1 CPSSVPSSPSS
12 SESLRHEFGE
22 YVAVSPACDSD
33 SDECCVCDDPEVEAL
48 LHGNRLQGRFLR
60 EAKEFIRRYKPGDWV
75 EGVCD
80 TKAGD
85 YVLPEVTT
93 LLLVGPRG
101 AGKSTLVN
109 RITQVFD
116 KDDDPDAPDQAHISC
131 KLFLKGLVHLELCN
145 CSLLLL
151 LSFATF
157 LGNSKSVGTSFL
169 WEYRVPRN
177 SNSICIY
184 DTRSMFNNREMDCKM
199 LQRWMTKGLSHGEMV
214 TWGNDDYNKI
224 QNIKLTGRRYNFLP
238 CKTRKV
244 NFAIFVVN
252 GVSVL
257 QSIDDDNKDY
267 INLLHE
273 TFMCPFLAFGD
284 DKPAVVVTHGD
295 RLSLQQ
301 RAHVRNELVELF
313 GIPLQQI
320 FDIPGFD
327 DYETDLSVLDMLC
340 YCIQHAEQNFPIK
353 INYLSEMHGRE
364 TTKIAERLT
373 SLDATIEA
381 AIIFLCTVI
390 LLLRV
395 SDKLLQ
401 W

>member
-1 CPSSVPSSPSS
+1 MGGGGGCPSSMPSSPSSS

-48 LHGNRLQGRFLR
+48 LHGSGLQDRSHSLR

-85 YVLPEVTT
+85 YVLPEVTA
-93 LLLVGPRG
+93 LLLVGPSG

-131 KLFLKGLVHLELCN
+131 
-145 CSLLLL
+145 
-151 LSFATF
+151 
-157 LGNSKSVGTSFL
+157 NSKSVGTSFL

-184 DTRSMFNNREMDCKM
+184 DTRSLFNNQEMDCKM

-224 QNIKLTGRRYNFLP
+224 QNIKLMGRRYNFLP

-257 QSIDDDNKDY
+257 QSINDDNKDY

-320 FDIPGFD
+320 FDIPGSD

-381 AIIFLCTVI
+381 AIIFLCIVI